1 MARQTQKSGQ
11 IDSGLAGMNRN
22 QAIALAIAA
31 ANIVLIMLFPP
42 FDTYS
47 IAKAQIPVFAGFY
60 FYPNRTEYMIVNTS
74 LLFLEL
80 FVVLINAGIAWLLLN
95 VKKVRVTRRRISL
108 QNATLIV
115 VAVNLVVIL
124 LFPPFESVFAMSK
137 ASIPTFEG
145 FYFVFARQQNHVIVA
160 AILYIE
166 VFFMLING
174 AIFWLI
180 FRDKSDYVPTPEEAL
195 KLMMELRK
203 RGG

>member
-1 MARQTQKSGQ
+1 
-11 IDSGLAGMNRN
+11 MNRN
-22 QAIALAIAA
+22 QAIALAVAA
-31 ANIVLIMLFPP
+31 TNVVLILLFPP

-47 IAKAQIPVFAGFY
+47 LGKNQLPIFGGFY
-60 FYPNRTEYMIVNTS
+60 FYPNRTESMVVNSS

-80 FVVLINAGIAWLLLN
+80 FVILINAAIVALLLRA
-95 VKKVRVTRRRISL
+95 KKPRVARRSLSL

-137 ASIPTFEG
+137 AAIPTFEG
-145 FYFVFARQQNHVIVA
+145 FYFIFMRQQHHVIVTA
-160 AILYIE
+160 VLYLE
-166 VFFMLING
+166 VIFVLING

-180 FRDKSDYVPTPEEAL
+180 FREKPEAALTPEEAM
-195 KLMMELRK
+195 KLMMEMRK

>member
-1 MARQTQKSGQ
+1 
-11 IDSGLAGMNRN
+11 MNRN

-42 FDTYS
+42 FDSYS
-47 IAKAQIPVFAGFY
+47 LAKTPIPVFAGFY
-60 FYPNRTEYMIVNTS
+60 FYPSRTQYMVVNTS

-80 FVVLINAGIAWLLLN
+80 FIVLINAGIAWLLLRI
-95 VKKVRVTRRRISL
+95 KKVRVTRHRFGL
-108 QNATLIV
+108 QNATLLV
-115 VAVNLVVIL
+115 VAVNLVVIV

-145 FYFVFARQQNHVIVA
+145 FYFIFTRQENHVIVTA
-160 AILYIE
+160 VLYLE

-180 FRDKSDYVPTPEEAL
+180 FRDKNDGVPSAEEAM
-195 KLMMELRK
+195 KLMMEMRK

>member
-1 MARQTQKSGQ
+1 MVGAT
-11 IDSGLAGMNRN
+11 
-22 QAIALAIAA
+22 
-31 ANIVLIMLFPP
+31 NIVLIMLFPP

-47 IAKAQIPVFAGFY
+47 IAASSTPVFAGFY
-60 FYPNRTEYMIVNTS
+60 FYPNRTGYMVVNTS

-80 FVVLINAGIAWLLLN
+80 FVVLINAGITWLLLRAH
-95 VKKVRVTRRRISL
+95 KVVVERRRISL

-115 VAVNLVVIL
+115 IAVNLVIIL
-124 LFPPFESVFAMSK
+124 LFPPFESVFAMTK

-145 FYFVFARQQNHVIVA
+145 FYFIFARQPNHVIVT

-166 VFFMLING
+166 VFFMLVNG

-180 FRDKSDYVPTPEEAL
+180 FRDKSQAVTPEEAL
-195 KLMMELRK
+195 KLMLEMRK

>member
-1 MARQTQKSGQ
+1 
-11 IDSGLAGMNRN
+11 MNRN
-22 QAIALAIAA
+22 QAIALAVAA
-31 ANIVLIMLFPP
+31 ANVVIILLFPP

-47 IAKAQIPVFAGFY
+47 LGKNQLPIFGGFY
-60 FYPNRTEYMIVNTS
+60 FYPNRTESMIVNSS

-80 FVVLINAGIAWLLLN
+80 FVILINAAIVALLLRA
-95 VKKVRVTRRRISL
+95 KKTPVVRRSLSL

-137 ASIPTFEG
+137 AAIPTFEG
-145 FYFVFARQQNHVIVA
+145 FYFIFARQQHHVIVTA
-160 AILYIE
+160 VLYLE
-166 VFFMLING
+166 VFFVLING

-180 FRDKSDYVPTPEEAL
+180 FRDRSQAAPTPEQAM